1 MFLRSAMKTIRYWR
15 RLVPSPAKSN
25 DSVMLELPRAWEPA
39 DRRLAYRIGASTSSF
54 YRVFSQNMD
63 KQSKARISSKA
74 YRF

>member
-1 MFLRSAMKTIRYWR
+1 MKTIRYWR

-39 DRRLAYRIGASTSSF
+39 DRRLACKIGASTSSF
-54 YRVFSQNMD
+54 YRVFSRNID